1 MSTQWILTPR
11 YPCAT
16 TNVMILFHRSHQVIM
31 IRSTCADWI
40 DPNLLVISTSLDS
53 CGALVLFRFQIEQLG
68 FMMFIHT
75 YTFWPIHR
83 SSDFFA
89 AMDLSASGIFVE
101 VFPVI
106 LWLLLYPFSAMSPR
120 MSTCEKWWK
129 MVKTCMAII
138 SYSLEFI
145 NQQIQQIT
153 YIYIYKYHFAGPTF
167 GNLPNKWPS
176 LHFHPIINPI
186 VKLEL

>member
-1 MSTQWILTPR
+1 MYWLSVWNVHAMNSYPQISLCHHQCDDPFSQKPPSHHDSIHMCWLDRSKSTGYI
-11 YPCAT
+11 
-16 TNVMILFHRSHQVIM
+16 
-31 IRSTCADWI
+31 
-40 DPNLLVISTSLDS
+40 TSLDS

-101 VFPVI
+101 IFPVI

-138 SYSLEFI
+138 LILWSL
-145 NQQIQQIT
+145 
-153 YIYIYKYHFAGPTF
+153 
-167 GNLPNKWPS
+167 
-176 LHFHPIINPI
+176 
-186 VKLEL
+186 

>member
-101 VFPVI
+101 IFPVI

-129 MVKTCMAII
+129 HAWQSFLFFGVYKPTNTTNNI
-138 SYSLEFI
+138 
-145 NQQIQQIT
+145 
-153 YIYIYKYHFAGPTF
+153 YIYIYTNITSRAPHSGTYQTNGQVSIFIQ
-167 GNLPNKWPS
+167 S
-176 LHFHPIINPI
+176 
-186 VKLEL
+186 